1 MKGYVIVDSLID
13 FVRWHYNHIQNA
25 SMFIFD
31 NDSKTVIARN
41 TPAWQIEYDTGFAG
55 ESTHNLDIVTISNGT
70 YYTIEYLADSLSF
83 NKFLSVVKQMISSLQ
98 FIPVRPITTA
108 EIPPYFH
115 DYSPKKP
122 SFAQ

>member
-1 MKGYVIVDSLID
+1 
-13 FVRWHYNHIQNA
+13 
-25 SMFIFD
+25 MFIFD

-70 YYTIEYLADSLSF
+70 SYTIEYLADSLSF

-98 FIPVRPITTA
+98 FIAVRPITTRRFLLTSMT
-108 EIPPYFH
+108 I
-115 DYSPKKP
+115 SKKTVLCP
-122 SFAQ
+122 MKCSNYPFDND